1 MGNYTQMARPTNV
14 LWLID
19 HVCYDGSLHGGGRL
33 FMNLVPKFDPARVRI
48 HPYFL
53 RASSEVQELF
63 ETANH
68 KVTNLNLGKYD
79 PRTLT
84 RIAGLCRQHDIDV
97 MHLFCYSAST
107 FGRVVGIMNGVP
119 TVIHDFDTQVYFP
132 YPFYLRLADRLL
144 ARSTEKAFAASAFCR
159 DYMRDT
165 RAVPADRLEVMYHA
179 IPASQLD
186 VARQIDRATARREL
200 GFGDEFLFAAI
211 TKLGPDRG
219 NETLLEAFAEARRK
233 LPNAKLVIV
242 YKPTLYHRI
251 PEEYE
256 KIEWARDPQQ
266 MVARVTSVIDRLGL
280 GDSVRLVE
288 SLDHPEKFYAACD
301 VVVAPFESVRFSSV
315 NLVEAMAYGRPSI
328 VTDIG
333 EPAELV
339 DVYRSGIK
347 VPVKDTNKMA
357 DAMVA
362 LATDPARMRELGQRA
377 RDGAANLTVDAVARR
392 LSSVYEGLVST
403 ASPKRA
409 ADAEARS

>member
-1 MGNYTQMARPTNV
+1 MSRPTNV

-53 RASSEVQELF
+53 RASPEVQEVF
-63 ETANH
+63 KTADR

-79 PRTLT
+79 LRTLP
-84 RIAGLCRQHDIDV
+84 RLARLCREQEIDV
-97 MHLFCYSAST
+97 MHLFCYASST
-107 FGRVVGIMNGVP
+107 FGRMVGVANGVP
-119 TVIHDFDTQVYFP
+119 TVIQDFDTQVYFP
-132 YPFYLRLADRLL
+132 YPLYLRIADRLL
-144 ARSTEKAFAASAFCR
+144 AKSTNRAFAASASCR
-159 DYMRDT
+159 DYMRDV

-179 IPASQLD
+179 IPANQLD

-211 TKLGPDRG
+211 TKLGPERG
-219 NETLLEAFAEARRK
+219 NETLLEAFAEAHRK
-233 LPNAKLVIV
+233 MPHAKLAIV
-242 YKPTLYHRI
+242 YKPTLYHRV
-251 PEEYE
+251 PKEYE
-256 KIEWARDPQQ
+256 RIDWARDPKQ
-266 MVARVTSVIDRLGL
+266 MVSRVTSVIDRLGL

-288 SLDHPEKFYAACD
+288 QLDHPEAFYAACD

-315 NLVEAMAYGRPSI
+315 NLVEAMAYGRPHI

-339 DVYRSGIK
+339 DRYQGGIK
-347 VPVKDTNKMA
+347 VPVNDVAKLA

-362 LATDPARMRELGQRA
+362 LATDPARVRQLGQRA
-377 RDGAANLTVDAVARR
+377 REGAADLTVDAVARR
-392 LSSVYEGLVST
+392 LSGVYEGLVAT

-409 ADAEARS
+409 ADAAARS